1 MIPIMCSENNIITE
15 PAKILRTLE
24 FFNKNWPM
32 KVAAAPKIIN
42 TIENPKVKK
51 IIGIKLTFCF
61 SISSFSELP
70 DIYEI

>member
-15 PAKILRTLE
+15 PAKILRILE

-42 TIENPKVKK
+42 TSENPYSKK
-51 IIGIKLTFCF
+51 NNWC
-61 SISSFSELP
+61 
-70 DIYEI
+70 